1 MFKFP
6 GKGPAHLSVSMTHN
20 SRHFYQGLSAK
31 ILTRTSLQEETD
43 KPSFVKWFTKK
54 LKKLCSLFQIKDTF
68 IRSRGACESKT
79 YFNNI
84 GHKLSITLRITE
96 CEIT

>member
-43 KPSFVKWFTKK
+43 KPSFVKWFTKNSK
-54 LKKLCSLFQIKDTF
+54 NSVPYFRLKT
-68 IRSRGACESKT
+68 
-79 YFNNI
+79 
-84 GHKLSITLRITE
+84 LSYEAEVRVTQRHILTILVIN
-96 CEIT
+96 